1 VTSLDDGADL
11 SFVPSSFDDGSAAMR
26 GAAASVDEA
35 ADGYTAVQGRAS
47 QSLSQ
52 WAPALPVAET
62 LDRVEATLAAGT
74 RQGAAD
80 LARTGDLLLMQKQ
93 VLLDSEAANVARIE
107 AVTSDVRLPPDIDGA
122 AGGAVPGDAG
132 EGQPV
137 IPDDDRYVAFS
148 RENAPPELFDE
159 MFGELR
165 EVNIERR
172 QELGW
177 KNNCMACVG
186 ATDHALAGHPTCAM
200 PYPESGWPVRCDI
213 IIPQQ
218 LSHGVPFRE
227 VGTFDEI
234 TRELADAGDGAR
246 GVVWGH
252 KFVEVDGKMK
262 ETNGHIF
269 NVVNKNGRVYYVDG
283 QSATW
288 AGTVSKGYGE
298 LGFLR
303 TN

>member
-11 SFVPSSFDDGSAAMR
+11 SFMPSSFDDGAAAMH
-26 GAAASVDEA
+26 GAAATVGEA
-35 ADGYTAVQGRAS
+35 ADGYATVQGRAS

-80 LARTGDLLLMQKQ
+80 LARTGDLLLLQKQ
-93 VLLDSEAANVARIE
+93 VLLDGETANVARIE
-107 AVTSDVRLPPDIDGA
+107 AVTSDLRPAPGIDGSG
-122 AGGAVPGDAG
+122 GGAGPGDAG

-137 IPDDDRYVAFS
+137 LPDDDKYVAFS
-148 RENAPPELFDE
+148 HENAPPELFSE

-165 EVNIERR
+165 EVNVERR
-172 QELGW
+172 QERGW

-200 PYPESGWPVRCDI
+200 PYPEGGWPVHCDV
-213 IIPQQ
+213 IIPQTIG
-218 LSHGVPFRE
+218 HGIPFRE
-227 VGTFDEI
+227 VGSFDEI
-234 TRELADAGDGAR
+234 TREMFDAGDGAR

-252 KFVEVDGKMK
+252 KFVEVDGQMK
-262 ETNGHIF
+262 EVNGHIF
-269 NVVNKNGRVYYVDG
+269 NVINKNGRVYYVDG
-283 QSATW
+283 QVADW
-288 AGTVSKGYGE
+288 ARTVSKGYGG